1 MAFETSI
8 LKDSDHNYLE
18 FGTNERKYINHIYK
32 LREQYPSDVEIV
44 AKNADGYV
52 YARVPANWFRAP
64 KPPIKREFTEEQKA
78 QMAERMRNIQRNS
91 RENCDEPSS

>member
-8 LKDSDHNYLE
+8 LKDGDHNYLE

-52 YARVPANWFRAP
+52 
-64 KPPIKREFTEEQKA
+64 
-78 QMAERMRNIQRNS
+78 
-91 RENCDEPSS
+91 